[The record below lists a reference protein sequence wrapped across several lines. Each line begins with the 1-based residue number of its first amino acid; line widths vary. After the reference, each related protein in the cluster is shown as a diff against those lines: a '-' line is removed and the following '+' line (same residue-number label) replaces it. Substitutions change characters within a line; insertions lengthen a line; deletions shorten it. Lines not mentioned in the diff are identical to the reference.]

1 MSKLSKE
8 QLLKL
13 KASNK
18 RYRQEHLNKDKK
30 FFSIRISRDEGNEIK
45 DFIKETGIP
54 IKKLIEMG
62 TEIMWGEIN
71 DKN

>member
-1 MSKLSKE
+1 MKTNKE
-8 QLLKL
+8 ELAVKR
-13 KASNK
+13 AYSK
-18 RYRQEHLNKDKK
+18 RYREKHLNKDKK

-45 DFIKETGIP
+45 DFIKQHNIS
-54 IKKLIEMG
+54 IKKLIENG